1 MGESESVDYI
11 NKPPLA
17 KYKEYMQGIIKIRN
31 EVLMSIAAEASSRQH
46 DYKLRNQTGL
56 TVKEGDVVLW
66 EHGNNQRTLATVIG
80 IYPKPSNTVKIRF
93 SATQEPKDVR
103 IRSLKVLVPSDAV
116 ENECLGSNKVDD
128 MTEEI
133 SRAVESA
140 EKKVV

>member
-1 MGESESVDYI
+1 MSQAGNI
-11 NKPPLA
+11 P
-17 KYKEYMQGIIKIRN
+17 IRMEN
-31 EVLMSIAAEASSRQH
+31 LPSHLHPTEKSSMA
-46 DYKLRNQTGL
+46 TIL

-66 EHGNNQRTLATVIG
+66 EHGNNQRTLATVIE

-103 IRSLKVLVPSDAV
+103 IRSLKVLVPSDSV